1 MHQALGGLRRISP
14 SHPNAPGVRGTT
26 RVRAASS
33 QNPHLKDNH
42 GKGFAD
48 VSLHKRH
55 ETVPHAHSSSGA
67 GRQLLHW
74 LQENGAQ
81 LQGVE
86 LKSIE
91 PPALYGTTASNG
103 AASHSHPHNRPIDMA
118 VASRP
123 LQPGDLAL
131 SIPSHLV
138 ITLDRVFES
147 EFVAELMVTDKL
159 SELACLTLY
168 LMYEKKLRE
177 DSFWQPYIKELDR
190 QRARGTQ
197 AVESPILWAEEELE
211 ELLTGSPLLATV
223 RQRLAG
229 IEHEYKEL
237 DTVWYMACSL
247 FNRYPFDLPTETF
260 SFERFKQAFAAVQA
274 SIVHLQGVP
283 PSRRFA
289 LVPLGP
295 PLLSYSSTSK
305 ALFTYNEAS
314 KCVELRVDQ
323 SYSPGDPVS
332 AWCGPQPNTRLLL
345 NYGLVDE
352 NNPYDKLQVSV
363 ILASTDPLYQ
373 LKRSLLQAVNLSTS
387 QPFDLQRN
395 KKLAPLL
402 LPYMRLAAASS
413 PEEVQQVVLS
423 EAAPPV
429 AGDACEALLLAH
441 LTEYFNARLAGYK
454 HTMAEDMDI
463 MISPRSSPR
472 QKVAAR
478 LTKIEKGILTS
489 CLEQLQQL
497 AAQSQVPLPT
507 QLQGTLPHVKLV

>member
-74 LQENGAQ
+74 LQ
-81 LQGVE
+81 
-86 LKSIE
+86 
-91 PPALYGTTASNG
+91 
-103 AASHSHPHNRPIDMA
+103 
-118 VASRP
+118 
-123 LQPGDLAL
+123 
-131 SIPSHLV
+131 V

-147 EFVAELMVTDKL
+147 EFVAAAELMVTDKL

-373 LKRSLLQAVNLSTS
+373 LKRSRLQAVNLSTS

-423 EAAPPV
+423 ETAPPV
-429 AGDACEALLLAH
+429 VGDACEALLLAH

>member
-55 ETVPHAHSSSGA
+55 ETDPSPVHVRAI
-67 GRQLLHW
+67 LF
-74 LQENGAQ
+74 
-81 LQGVE
+81 GV
-86 LKSIE
+86 
-91 PPALYGTTASNG
+91 
-103 AASHSHPHNRPIDMA
+103 
-118 VASRP
+118 
-123 LQPGDLAL
+123 Q
-131 SIPSHLV
+131 V

-147 EFVAELMVTDKL
+147 EFVVAAGVAAAVNDDSHLPTQHEHWAQVVL
-159 SELACLTLY
+159 STIANSATASLSATPSPGVNSSSRG
-168 LMYEKKLRE
+168 YEKKLRE

-373 LKRSLLQAVNLSTS
+373 LKRSRLQAVNLSTS

-402 LPYMRLAAASS
+402 LPYLRLAAASS

-423 EAAPPV
+423 ETAPPV

-472 QKVAAR
+472 QKVMALAIPRHDVAAR

-497 AAQSQVPLPT
+497 AAQSQVPLPI